1 MAEKFNGIP
10 VSRTKLFTIAS
21 TAYKTKKGLEKLAA
35 AGLTAEYFEEFAA
48 DIEIAKNFKTADQ
61 VSKENAEKLAQVK
74 IKCEEC
80 FDWLKKVQ
88 VALKR
93 TFKADSPQVKEFPSN
108 LSLAKEDAAKMINL
122 LPAAFAIIDKYNTE
136 LTAKRTP
143 VTLKQKGETLKAELE
158 TISAEYNLMDGGSE
172 SYTVNRQLAHKKLQD
187 TINEIN
193 ETGRE
198 EYKDDPVTLKL
209 FDSPWPSSKGKD
221 KGNDAPPEPPA
232 GQ

>member
-1 MAEKFNGIP
+1 MAEKMNGIP
-10 VSRTKLFTIAS
+10 VSRTKLFTIA
-21 TAYKTKKGLEKLAA
+21 TTVYKTKKGLEKLAS

-48 DIEIAKNFKTADQ
+48 NIETAKNFKTADQ

-74 IKCEEC
+74 TKCEEC

-93 TFKADSPQVKEFPSN
+93 TFKGDSPQFKEFPSN
-108 LSLAKEDAAKMINL
+108 LSLAKDDAAKMINL
-122 LPAAFAIIDKYNTE
+122 LPAAFAIIVKYNTE

-143 VTLKQKGETLKAELE
+143 ATLKQKGETLKAELE
-158 TISAEYNLMDGGSE
+158 TIFGEYNAMVGSSE
-172 SYTVNRQLAHKKLQD
+172 SYTVNRLLAHKKLQD
-187 TINEIN
+187 TVNEIN

-209 FDSPWPSSKGKD
+209 FDSPWPQSKD
-221 KGNDAPPEPPA
+221 KVKVNDETPETPA
-232 GQ
+232 Q

>member
-1 MAEKFNGIP
+1 MAEKMNGIP
-10 VSRTKLFTIAS
+10 VSRTKLFTIA
-21 TAYKTKKGLEKLAA
+21 TTVYKTKKGLEKLAS

-48 DIEIAKNFKTADQ
+48 NIETAKNFKTADQ

-74 IKCEEC
+74 TKCEEC

-93 TFKADSPQVKEFPSN
+93 TFKGDSPQFKEFPSN
-108 LSLAKEDAAKMINL
+108 LSLAKDDAAKMINL
-122 LPAAFAIIDKYNTE
+122 LPAAFAIIVKYNTE

-143 VTLKQKGETLKAELE
+143 ATLKQKGETLKAELE
-158 TISAEYNLMDGGSE
+158 TIFAEYNAMVGSSE
-172 SYTVNRQLAHKKLQD
+172 SYTVNRLLAHKKLQD

-209 FDSPWPSSKGKD
+209 FDSPWPQSKD
-221 KGNDAPPEPPA
+221 KNKVNDTPPETPA
-232 GQ
+232 G

>member
-1 MAEKFNGIP
+1 MAEKMNGIP
-10 VSRTKLFTIAS
+10 VSRTKLFTIA
-21 TAYKTKKGLEKLAA
+21 TTVYKTKKGLEKLAS

-48 DIEIAKNFKTADQ
+48 NIETAKNFKTADQ

-74 IKCEEC
+74 TKCEEC

-93 TFKADSPQVKEFPSN
+93 TFKDDSPQFKEFPSN
-108 LSLAKEDAAKMINL
+108 LSLAKDDAAKMINL
-122 LPAAFAIIDKYNTE
+122 LPAAFAIIVKYNTE

-143 VTLKQKGETLKAELE
+143 ATLKQKGETLKAELE
-158 TISAEYNLMDGGSE
+158 TIFAEYNAMVGSSE
-172 SYTVNRQLAHKKLQD
+172 SYTVNRLLAHKKLQD

-209 FDSPWPSSKGKD
+209 FDSPWPQSKD
-221 KGNDAPPEPPA
+221 KVKVNDETPETPA
-232 GQ
+232 Q

>member
-21 TAYKTKKGLEKLAA
+21 TAYKIKKGLEKLAA

-48 DIEIAKNFKTADQ
+48 NIEIAKNFKTADQ
-61 VSKENAEKLAQVK
+61 VLKENAEKLAQVK
-74 IKCEEC
+74 KKCEEC
-80 FDWLKKVQ
+80 YDWLKKVQ

-93 TFKADSPQVKEFPSN
+93 TFKGDSPQVKEFPAN
-108 LSLAKEDAAKMINL
+108 LSPAKEDAAKMINL
-122 LPAAFAIIDKYNTE
+122 LPAAFTIIDKYNTE
-136 LTAKRTP
+136 LIAKRAP
-143 VTLKQKGETLKAELE
+143 ANLKQKGETLKAELE
-158 TISAEYNLMDGGSE
+158 TISAEYNLMDGSSE

-209 FDSPWPSSKGKD
+209 FDSPWPQSKGKE
-221 KGNDAPPEPPA
+221 KEPPQEPPV

>member
-21 TAYKTKKGLEKLAA
+21 KAYETTKGLAKLAD

-48 DIEIAKNFKTADQ
+48 NIEIAKNFKTAEK
-61 VSKENAEKLAQVK
+61 VAKENAEKLAQVQK
-74 IKCEEC
+74 KCEEC
-80 FDWLKKVQ
+80 FNWMKKVQ

-93 TFKADSPQVKEFPSN
+93 TFKGESPQLKEFPSN

-122 LPAAFAIIDKYNTE
+122 LPAAFSIIDKYNTE

-143 VTLKQKGETLKAELE
+143 ATIKQKGEALKAELE
-158 TISAEYNLMDGGSE
+158 TISAEYNLMDGSSE
-172 SYTVNRQLAHKKLQD
+172 SYTVNRLLAHKKLQD

-209 FDSPWPSSKGKD
+209 FDSPWPQSKGKD
-221 KGNDAPPEPPA
+221 KGNDALPEPPA